1 MGELVP
7 LPKTGDVFSDVRG
20 DERTMRVTCHPHR
33 GTVVVSLWVDKL
45 CRASFQLAEADLP
58 RLQQALLEMRF
69 DQAAQVAESADR
81 IEVTHAPEHPGGS
94 DLPASA

>member
-20 DERTMRVTCHPHR
+20 DDRTMRVTCHPHR
-33 GTVVVSLWVDKL
+33 GTVVVSLWVDKI

-58 RLQQALLEMRF
+58 RLQQALSEMRF
-69 DQAAQVAESADR
+69 DPSAPATEHPDSGAAPHAPDHTGASELPESA
-81 IEVTHAPEHPGGS
+81 
-94 DLPASA
+94 